1 MLFSLLLNP
10 TTMRIQSL
18 IIIIFAFFTLNLSAQ
33 TSLEQYKK
41 KRNAELEQYKNRVKT
56 EFEKYREKRN
66 SEFAK
71 LISQHWKAIQD
82 YKGLEPPVKP
92 EPVKPIIKDRN
103 EPKIPPVKIPIDKIT
118 KIPKPEKRVP
128 LNIPPGTIPQDECKS
143 MFSSTFYGT
152 QIRIYSDKEDIKI
165 KLKSIDEQE
174 IGRAWNELSDGRMEE
189 VVNNFL
195 IHRERMKL
203 NDYTFAIMVGKLC
216 YGYYSLSKEGE
227 GGRNEA
233 VLMHAYV
240 LAQCGYD
247 VKIARKNYDLF
258 LLLAI
263 KETVYKKN
271 YLTIGNKRY
280 YIIEE
285 YGGKGSYYTFTHD
298 FSPMSQSCSM
308 QISERIQLDDFAKE
322 SKEKVFASKKYPD
335 LAIKASVDINLMKLY
350 NDYPMMDWQLYAK
363 TPMST
368 SLENKL
374 LPTLRQMTDGKSKEE
389 ATGIIL
395 NFVQTAFEYKTDEE
409 QFGYERPLFVD
420 ELFYYNYSDCED
432 RAILFSY
439 LVRKVL
445 NLDVVLLYYPN
456 HLATAVKLPSYNKG
470 DYVSLNGQ
478 RYTVCDPTYINAGIG
493 NAMPQFKNV
502 KAKVIEL

>member
-1 MLFSLLLNP
+1 MLFSFLLNP
-10 TTMRIQSL
+10 TTMKIPF
-18 IIIIFAFFTLNLSAQ
+18 IIIIIAFFTLNLSAQ
-33 TSLEQYKK
+33 TSLEEYKR
-41 KRNAELEQYKNRVKT
+41 KRKAELEQYKKKAKT
-56 EFEKYREKRN
+56 EFEEYREKRN
-66 SEFAK
+66 NEFAK
-71 LISQHWKAIQD
+71 LISQRWNAIQD

-92 EPVKPIIKDRN
+92 EPVKPIVKDRN

-128 LNIPPGTIPQDECKS
+128 LNIPPSIPRKENANVFVSQ
-143 MFSSTFYGT
+143 FYGT
-152 QIRIYSDKEDIKI
+152 KITINSDKYDFNFN
-165 KLKSIDEQE
+165 LKSIDEQE
-174 IGRAWNELSDGRMEE
+174 IGKAWNELSDGRMEE

-195 IHRERMKL
+195 VHREHMNL
-203 NDYTFAIMVGKLC
+203 NDYTFVQMVGTICQNYHKQKDKTKT
-216 YGYYSLSKEGE
+216 GQNK
-227 GGRNEA
+227 A
-233 VLMHAYV
+233 VLMQAYV

-247 VKIARKNYDLF
+247 VKMARKNSNLV

-280 YIIEE
+280 YVINDTEE
-285 YGGKGSYYTFTHD
+285 NGSYYTFSHD
-298 FSPMSQSCSM
+298 FSPMSQSCSV
-308 QISERIQLDDFAKE
+308 QISERIQLE
-322 SKEKVFASKKYPD
+322 SPSNYSKEKVFTSHKYPD
-335 LAIKASVDINLMKLY
+335 LAIKASVDTNLMNLY
-350 NDYPMMDWQLYAK
+350 NDYPMMDWELYAK
-363 TPMST
+363 TPMSI
-368 SLENKL
+368 SLEKKV
-374 LPTLRQMTDGKSKEE
+374 LPRLQQMTNGKSKEE

-420 ELFYYNYSDCED
+420 ELFYYDYSDCED

-439 LVRKVL
+439 LIRKVL

-478 RYTVCDPTYINAGIG
+478 IYTVCDPTYINAGIG
-493 NAMPQFKNV
+493 EAMPQFKNA
-502 KAKVIEL
+502 KARVIEL

>member
-10 TTMRIQSL
+10 TTMRIQSF
-18 IIIIFAFFTLNLSAQ
+18 IIIISAFFTLNLSAQ
-33 TSLEQYKK
+33 ISMEEYKK
-41 KRNAELEQYKNRVKT
+41 KRKAELEQYKNRVKT

-66 SEFAK
+66 SEFAR
-71 LISQHWKAIQD
+71 LISQRWKAIQD

-128 LNIPPGTIPQDECKS
+128 LNIPGTIPYDECKNV
-143 MFSSTFYGT
+143 FSSTFYGAQVT
-152 QIRIYSDKEDIKI
+152 IYSDREDISI
-165 KLKSIDEQE
+165 KLRSIDEQE
-174 IGRAWNELSDGRMEE
+174 IGKAWNELSDGRMEE

-195 IHRERMKL
+195 IHREEMKL

-216 YGYYSLSKEGE
+216 YGYYSLSKKGE

-247 VKIARKNYDLF
+247 VKIARKNSDLF

-271 YLTIGNKRY
+271 YLTIGNKKY
-280 YIIEE
+280 YLIEE

-308 QISERIQLDDFAKE
+308 QISERIQLDDSTKE

-374 LPTLRQMTDGKSKEE
+374 LPTLRQMTNGKSKEE

-420 ELFYYNYSDCED
+420 ELFYYDYSDCED

-493 NAMPQFKNV
+493 EAMPQFKNV
-502 KAKVIEL
+502 KARVIEL

>member
-18 IIIIFAFFTLNLSAQ
+18 IIIIAAFFTLNLSAQ
-33 TSLEQYKK
+33 ISMEEYKK
-41 KRNAELEQYKNRVKT
+41 KRKAELEQYKHRVKT

-71 LISQHWKAIQD
+71 LISQRWKAIQD

-128 LNIPPGTIPQDECKS
+128 LNILPDTIPQDECKS
-143 MFSSTFYGT
+143 MFSSTFYGA
-152 QIRIYSDKEDIKI
+152 QIRIYSDKENIRI

-189 VVNNFL
+189 VVNKFL
-195 IHRERMKL
+195 IHRERMRL

-216 YGYYSLSKEGE
+216 YGYYSLNKEGE

-240 LAQCGYD
+240 LTQCGYD
-247 VKIARKNYDLF
+247 VKIARKNSDLF

-280 YIIEE
+280 YII
-285 YGGKGSYYTFTHD
+285 
-298 FSPMSQSCSM
+298 P
-308 QISERIQLDDFAKE
+308 QIRS
-322 SKEKVFASKKYPD
+322 
-335 LAIKASVDINLMKLY
+335 
-350 NDYPMMDWQLYAK
+350 
-363 TPMST
+363 
-368 SLENKL
+368 
-374 LPTLRQMTDGKSKEE
+374 
-389 ATGIIL
+389 
-395 NFVQTAFEYKTDEE
+395 
-409 QFGYERPLFVD
+409 
-420 ELFYYNYSDCED
+420 
-432 RAILFSY
+432 
-439 LVRKVL
+439 
-445 NLDVVLLYYPN
+445 
-456 HLATAVKLPSYNKG
+456 
-470 DYVSLNGQ
+470 
-478 RYTVCDPTYINAGIG
+478 
-493 NAMPQFKNV
+493 
-502 KAKVIEL
+502 